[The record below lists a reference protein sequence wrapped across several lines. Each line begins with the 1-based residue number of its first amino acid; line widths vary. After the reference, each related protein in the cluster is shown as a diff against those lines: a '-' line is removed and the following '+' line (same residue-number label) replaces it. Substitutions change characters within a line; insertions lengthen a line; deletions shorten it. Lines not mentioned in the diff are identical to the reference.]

1 MTNVTS
7 LSCIAAIVLMTASC
21 DSSHVS
27 TGTKTTRAESQG
39 NFEIWSSAQ
48 DPIAHTGH
56 AIGFDWETY
65 EYLYW
70 TASDVMREP
79 HENYPKR
86 GTFLNDE
93 NGHIVLDTILDSEVT
108 LRRIDV
114 DGAEA
119 LSVVGSDFD
128 QALRAGLVL
137 FNRKH
142 GRVESPWS
150 LAEPN
155 EFEKTR
161 TTEILKAKAEQSG
174 SVQPATRSKS
184 DSEHGGKPQPES
196 QGRSR

>member
-1 MTNVTS
+1 
-7 LSCIAAIVLMTASC
+7 
-21 DSSHVS
+21 
-27 TGTKTTRAESQG
+27 
-39 NFEIWSSAQ
+39 
-48 DPIAHTGH
+48 
-56 AIGFDWETY
+56 
-65 EYLYW
+65 
-70 TASDVMREP
+70 MREP

-86 GTFLNDE
+86 GAFLTDE
-93 NGHIVLDTILDSEVT
+93 NGHIVLDTILDTEVN

-150 LAEPN
+150 LAEPT

-184 DSEHGGKPQPES
+184 DSEHGGKSQPES